1 MLYLPKAIVS
11 GDFFWFSKHEA
22 QNKIV
27 FATIDCT
34 GHGVPGAFMSVMAH
48 DLLDRII
55 NQLNC
60 LSPAEILNQLHRS
73 VVKTLRS
80 DVSTES
86 VLDGMDMGLCVL
98 NTETNELEF
107 SGANIPLILIDETQ
121 TIQLIKGD
129 AKSIGG
135 TEQKIEDSFST
146 RKMKVKVGDQ
156 LYISSDGFKDQ
167 FGGEKGKK
175 MNRKR
180 FLNLLSSN
188 SQYSNEIQK
197 DLLLNYFLEWKG
209 GLEQLDDICI
219 VGVKITEELKVMNK
233 ADRSITKNENV
244 LKPQ

>member
-1 MLYLPKAIVS
+1 
-11 GDFFWFSKHEA
+11 
-22 QNKIV
+22 
-27 FATIDCT
+27 
-34 GHGVPGAFMSVMAH
+34 
-48 DLLDRII
+48 
-55 NQLNC
+55 
-60 LSPAEILNQLHRS
+60 
-73 VVKTLRS
+73 
-80 DVSTES
+80 
-86 VLDGMDMGLCVL
+86 MGLCVL